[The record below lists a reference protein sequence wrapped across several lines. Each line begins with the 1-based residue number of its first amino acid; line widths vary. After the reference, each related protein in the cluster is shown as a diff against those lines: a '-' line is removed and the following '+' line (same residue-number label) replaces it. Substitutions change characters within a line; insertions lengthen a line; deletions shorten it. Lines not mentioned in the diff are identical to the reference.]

1 VAAPSSGPVGA
12 RSTPFGGLAVPAL
25 ARSGIVAAVVVAG
38 LVLPACDGAPDPPA
52 GSRPLVITTS
62 DGERLQ
68 AVQVGAGRDVAV
80 LSHGATSSKEDF
92 FDLAAAL
99 ARDGWRVIAYDA
111 RGVGES
117 TGTLGA
123 DREEDLR
130 AVVERARSDD
140 VQSLVL
146 GGGSLGAS
154 LSISMA
160 AELHAQAVISLS
172 APAAA
177 FDALATARAL
187 DGTIPAFVAAAADD
201 QPFAGDAFDL
211 ARALGTT
218 PVIVSGEGHGTGML
232 DDHPDLI
239 GRAVEFADG
248 AVDRDSPP

>member
-1 VAAPSSGPVGA
+1 MS
-12 RSTPFGGLAVPAL
+12 RGGLKFSAM
-25 ARSGIVAAVVVAG
+25 ARSGIALAVVVAG
-38 LVLPACDGAPDPPA
+38 LVPPACDGAADPPA
-52 GSRPLVITTS
+52 GSRRLVITTS
-62 DGERLQ
+62 DGERLD
-68 AVQVGAGRDVAV
+68 AVQVGNGRDVAV

-117 TGTLGA
+117 TGTRGV

-130 AVVERARSDD
+130 AVVERARSDGL
-140 VQSLVL
+140 QSLLL

-160 AELHAQAVISLS
+160 PELHAHAVISLS
-172 APAAA
+172 APADA
-177 FDALATARAL
+177 FDAIATARTL
-187 DGTIPAFVAAAADD
+187 GSTIPAFVAAAADD
-201 QPFAGDAFDL
+201 QPFAGDALDL

-218 PVIVSGEGHGTGML
+218 PVIVSGDGHGTGMF

-239 GRAVEFADG
+239 DRAVAFADN